1 MILWA
6 EQGTRFFLPIM
17 PYIAVQK
24 DLSCFSQ
31 LRFFRS
37 SSLLLA
43 LMIFV
48 QLVIICTVPARLTL
62 RCSKIAGSKTHS
74 VQYNMPSC
82 VLQDFLLLII
92 LLCLLCFRTLSDPCC
107 RLGWSDFWQ
116 TNWKLVS
123 WSKRKFLT
131 NKKCTFLRFL
141 WFWKYNLCRARDQIC
156 RFF

>member
-1 MILWA
+1 MLNDLKWVYIISLRVKKTFRA
-6 EQGTRFFLPIM
+6 SRNCAIFGALTRSH
-17 PYIAVQK
+17 
-24 DLSCFSQ
+24 D
-31 LRFFRS
+31 
-37 SSLLLA
+37 
-43 LMIFV
+43 
-48 QLVIICTVPARLTL
+48 ICAIGDTTVPARLTL
-62 RCSKIAGSKTHS
+62 RCSKIAGSETHS

>member
-1 MILWA
+1 MTTIHVFRFPQPLWSCGQSRA
-6 EQGTRFFLPIM
+6 RAFFFLM

-31 LRFFRS
+31 LRYFRS
-37 SSLLLA
+37 SYSLSWYLCNWWYYSTRL
-43 LMIFV
+43 
-48 QLVIICTVPARLTL
+48 PARLTL
-62 RCSKIAGSKTHS
+62 RCSKIAGSETHS
-74 VQYNMPSC
+74 VQYSMPSC
-82 VLQDFLLLII
+82 VLQDLLLLII

-141 WFWKYNLCRARDQIC
+141 WFWK
-156 RFF
+156 